1 MEDFIK
7 SGRILMESASAAEIA
22 IGGYLLNN
30 GSPKLTAPQKRRVL
44 QFRVEPL
51 EIEPLVWRRYR

>member
-1 MEDFIK
+1 
-7 SGRILMESASAAEIA
+7 MESASAAEIA